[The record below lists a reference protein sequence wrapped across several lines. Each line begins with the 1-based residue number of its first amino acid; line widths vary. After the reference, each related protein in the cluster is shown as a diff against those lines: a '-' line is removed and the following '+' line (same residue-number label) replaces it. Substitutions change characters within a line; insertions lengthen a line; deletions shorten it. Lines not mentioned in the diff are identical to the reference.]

1 MSANVYKVIDDT
13 WTYSS
18 IFNDRGSGSIK
29 KEQWK
34 LIPKELRA
42 DIERYDDAGMDQR
55 PRHTF
60 PFHVILVF
68 QHHRDP
74 DYYLIQY
81 GYDKKDWAFI
91 GKHGLKKYTKQAAIL
106 NMFKGILHIR

>member
-1 MSANVYKVIDDT
+1 MSANVYKVIDST

-18 IFNDRGSGSIK
+18 IFHDRGSRSITK
-29 KEQWK
+29 DQWK

-42 DIERYDDAGMDQR
+42 NIEYYDGAELNKMPQR
-55 PRHTF
+55 VF
-60 PFHVILVF
+60 PFRAIMEF

-74 DYYLIQY
+74 NYYLIQY

-91 GKHGLKKYTKQAAIL
+91 GKRGLKKYTKQDAIKEML
-106 NMFKGILHIR
+106 KGSLHIS

>member
-13 WTYSS
+13 WAYSS
-18 IFNDRGSGSIK
+18 IFHDRGSGSIK